1 MAAKKRNITKKD
13 CVSGKLQV
21 PLEVP
26 KSSSDALLA
35 AMMNQRDNIAKK
47 KKRKQKNL

>member
-1 MAAKKRNITKKD
+1 MTAKKKNITKKD

-26 KSSSDALLA
+26 KSSFDALLA
-35 AMMNQRDNIAKK
+35 AMMNQKEASKR
-47 KKRKQKNL
+47 KKRKRKNL